1 MFLTD
6 VIVIYIS
13 TCLNV
18 VPFFELLFAVT
29 ILGARETR
37 LTL

>member
-1 MFLTD
+1 MFIAD
-6 VIVIYIS
+6 VTVIYIS

-18 VPFFELLFAVT
+18 VPFFELLLAVT